1 MLAGCALST
10 RPVEP
15 PVVRIAG
22 LELIGNDQVR
32 LDLMLT
38 NLNPE
43 PLEPS
48 RVVLNLA
55 INEQDWVMSEQTINW
70 QVSANAR
77 ESVSI
82 TLPHRGGRVLT
93 WLREVSRDQRPSV
106 SWSLTLSL
114 DVGDKAV
121 IETDDSGFLFRMPG
135 QPNRFR

>member
-1 MLAGCALST
+1 LSHQWSA
-10 RPVEP
+10 
-15 PVVRIAG
+15 IAG
-22 LELIGNDQVR
+22 LELIDNDQVR

-82 TLPHRGGRVLT
+82 TLPHQGGRVLT
-93 WLREVSRDQRPSV
+93 WLQEVSRDQRPSV

-114 DVGDKAV
+114 DLGDKAV

-135 QPNRFR
+135 QPNQFR